1 MLKNGN
7 RTESFDKLQLNW
19 NNMKINIK
27 KNEYRLLLD
36 MVEIAEW
43 VLNSHRTDSSDEIK
57 QYSELYQKILSH
69 AKEMGFENLITYD
82 ESLDGYY
89 ATAEYEES
97 EHMRY
102 IEEFEDDVF
111 WEALPHRLAVRD
123 LMEQIGEE
131 GYTDMEFEERM
142 SKLVELEAFYY
153 VELEDNGIDNL
164 RFENLSKSDTPDLH

>member
-1 MLKNGN
+1 
-7 RTESFDKLQLNW
+7 
-19 NNMKINIK
+19 MKINFTQ
-27 KNEYRLLLD
+27 NEYRLLLD

-43 VLNSHRTDSSDEIK
+43 VLNSQRTDPSDEIK
-57 QYSELYQKILSH
+57 KYLGLYQKILSH

-82 ESLDGYY
+82 KSLGGYF

-123 LMEQIGEE
+123 LVKQVGEK
-131 GYTDMEFEERM
+131 GYTEMEFEERAA
-142 SKLVELEAFYY
+142 KLVELASYY
-153 VELEDNGIDNL
+153 YKELEENGIANL
-164 RFENLSKSDTPDLH
+164 RFENLSKSDMSDLH

>member
-1 MLKNGN
+1 
-7 RTESFDKLQLNW
+7 
-19 NNMKINIK
+19 MKIDFT
-27 KNEYRLLLD
+27 KNEYRFLLD
-36 MVEIAEW
+36 MVEMAEW
-43 VLNSHRTDSSDEIK
+43 VLNSRKTDSSDEVK
-57 QYSELYQKILSH
+57 EYSEVYQKILSH

-82 ESLDGYY
+82 ENLDGYY

-123 LMEQIGEE
+123 LVEQIGEE

-153 VELEDNGIDNL
+153 EELEDNGIDNL
-164 RFENLSKSDTPDLH
+164 RFENLSKSDVPDLH

>member
-1 MLKNGN
+1 VLKNGN

-123 LMEQIGEE
+123 LVEQVGEKA
-131 GYTDMEFEERM
+131 YTEMEFEERM

-164 RFENLSKSDTPDLH
+164 RFENLSKSDAPDLH

>member
-1 MLKNGN
+1 VLKNGN

-19 NNMKINIK
+19 NNMKINLT

-123 LMEQIGEE
+123 LVEQVGEKA
-131 GYTDMEFEERM
+131 YTEMEFEERM

>member
-1 MLKNGN
+1 VLKNGN

-19 NNMKINIK
+19 NNMKINLT

-142 SKLVELEAFYY
+142 SKLVKLEAFYY
-153 VELEDNGIDNL
+153 EELEDNGIDNL
-164 RFENLSKSDTPDLH
+164 RFENLSKSDTPKLH

>member
-1 MLKNGN
+1 MLKNGY

-19 NNMKINIK
+19 NNMKINLT

-43 VLNSHRTDSSDEIK
+43 VLNSHRTDTSDETK
-57 QYSELYQKILSH
+57 QYSALYQKILSH

-123 LMEQIGEE
+123 LVEQVGEKA
-131 GYTDMEFEERM
+131 YTEMEFEERM